1 MQVEVR
7 AFATL
12 RQYLPELGVGEAR
25 LVQVEPGTTLG
36 QLCDRL
42 GIPRQEVMLIMR
54 NHVHAQA
61 EDTVQDGDRIA
72 YVPAVG
78 GG

>member
-12 RQYLPELGVGEAR
+12 RRYLPELGVGEAR
-25 LVQVEPGTTLG
+25 QVEVVPGTTLG
-36 QLCDRL
+36 QLCDQL
-42 GIPRQEVMLIMR
+42 GIPRQEVKLIMR
-54 NHVHAQA
+54 NFVYTQA
-61 EDTVQDGDRIA
+61 DEMVQDGDRVTF
-72 YVPAVG
+72 VPAVG